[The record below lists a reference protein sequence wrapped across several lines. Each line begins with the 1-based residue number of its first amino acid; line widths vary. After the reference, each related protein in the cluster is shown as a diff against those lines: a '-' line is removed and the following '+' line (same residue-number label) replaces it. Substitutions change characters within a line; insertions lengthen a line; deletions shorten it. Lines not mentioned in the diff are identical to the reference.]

1 VRTADVRNAKHADID
16 PAAAAWTIPEFSKI
30 GGEFRV
36 PLSTA
41 ALAVFDKARRMAEEI
56 GGKVSRSEFAFPND
70 VTGAGLSRN
79 AMLGVLERM
88 GRKGAVT
95 THGYRSSFRT
105 WCLEQTNFPWEL
117 AEISLGHK
125 VGSKVERAYQRGDG
139 FRKRAMIMQAWSN
152 FCDRPVDGS
161 TVISIGRSRR

>member
-1 VRTADVRNAKHADID
+1 MVALALEFTILTCVRTADVRNAKHADID

-88 GRKGAVT
+88 GRKCAVT

-105 WCLEQTNFPWEL
+105 WCLEQRNFPWEL
-117 AEISLGHK
+117 AEISTK
-125 VGSKVERAYQRGDG
+125 SDQKSSAPISV
-139 FRKRAMIMQAWSN
+139 AMVFASA
-152 FCDRPVDGS
+152 P
-161 TVISIGRSRR
+161 